1 MRPRPANRL
10 DSIIAAAT
18 ELFVSQGFR
27 RAKMHQ
33 IAERAG
39 IGPGTLYLYAD
50 DKEALF
56 ELALLRSL
64 ESPVVAHPTLP
75 YAKTGERGRRQ
86 LVEDCLREISHFP
99 QLWVAAQR
107 RNLEQSH
114 EEYHGILL
122 EIVAWLRRYRNAILL
137 ADRNRLDWPDL
148 ARTFQ
153 TIIWNDLHQ
162 RLTTYLATRMRAG
175 HLAAPGDPAIVA
187 RFSLDSLVAYLI
199 TGPIEPSF
207 AGSDT
212 DELLV
217 RLVAGGVTD
226 SRDRAAPQRA
236 HSGEYPRE

>member
-1 MRPRPANRL
+1 MRSRPAGRL
-10 DSIIAAAT
+10 DAIIAAAT
-18 ELFVSQGFR
+18 ELFVTQGFR

-33 IAERAG
+33 IADRAG
-39 IGPGTLYLYAD
+39 VGPGTLYLYVD

-64 ESPVVAHPTLP
+64 ESPVVAHPILP
-75 YAKTGERGRRQ
+75 YEKTSDKGRRQ

-107 RNLEQSH
+107 RNVEESH

-122 EIVAWLRRYRNAILL
+122 EIVAWLRRYRGAILL

-153 TIIWNDLHQ
+153 NIIWNDLHQ

-175 HLAAPGDPAIVA
+175 HLAAPGDPAIVG
-187 RFSLDSLVAYLI
+187 RFTLDSLVAYLI
-199 TGPIEPSF
+199 TGPLEPSF
-207 AGSDT
+207 AASDT

-217 RLVAGGVTD
+217 RLVAGAVGG
-226 SRDRAAPQRA
+226 SRDGPPLRAYP
-236 HSGEYPRE
+236 GENPGV